1 MVVDFCKAP
10 VRFPCRSWLE
20 GNLDDFMLSLNTG
33 DLAMRIAT
41 PTFISQAM
49 RQAIT
54 AREWEFRVEPLGL
67 HAMTDCDAGLISLAS
82 TSLDSVLSLLIDEPA
97 YPILVLDPSMSLENG
112 KLILRAGGAGY
123 YSDQLSIADCV
134 HALEVVASGE
144 LWASRAILHSLI
156 RGMLEIESPHRNFPM
171 RALSPR
177 EIEVARYVAAGLP
190 NKRIALRMDVTERT
204 VKAHLSSIF
213 QKTDASDRLE
223 LALLMR
229 GELPERIRINLQ

>member
-1 MVVDFCKAP
+1 
-10 VRFPCRSWLE
+10 
-20 GNLDDFMLSLNTG
+20 
-33 DLAMRIAT
+33 MRIST

-54 AREWEFRVEPLGL
+54 AQAWDFRVEPLGMQ
-67 HAMTDCDAGLISLAS
+67 ATTNCDVGLISLAS
-82 TSLDSVLSLLIDEPA
+82 TSLDSVLALLIDEPA
-97 YPILVLDPSMSLENG
+97 YPILVLDPAMSIETG

-123 YSDQLSIADCV
+123 DSDQLSIAECV
-134 HALEVVASGE
+134 QALAVVASGD
-144 LWASRAILHSLI
+144 LWARRAVLHSLL
-156 RGMLEIESPHRNFPM
+156 RGMLEIESPHRNFPI
-171 RALSPR
+171 RVLSPR

-190 NKRIALRMDVTERT
+190 NKRIAHRMAVTERT

>member
-1 MVVDFCKAP
+1 
-10 VRFPCRSWLE
+10 
-20 GNLDDFMLSLNTG
+20 
-33 DLAMRIAT
+33 
-41 PTFISQAM
+41 
-49 RQAIT
+49 
-54 AREWEFRVEPLGL
+54 
-67 HAMTDCDAGLISLAS
+67 
-82 TSLDSVLSLLIDEPA
+82 
-97 YPILVLDPSMSLENG
+97 
-112 KLILRAGGAGY
+112 
-123 YSDQLSIADCV
+123 
-134 HALEVVASGE
+134 